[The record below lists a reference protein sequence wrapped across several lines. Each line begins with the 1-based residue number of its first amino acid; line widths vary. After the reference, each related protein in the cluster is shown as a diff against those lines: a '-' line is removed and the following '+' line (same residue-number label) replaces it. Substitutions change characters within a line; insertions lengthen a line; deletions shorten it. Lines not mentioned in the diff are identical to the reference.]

1 MSEQLVVLA
10 RGESESHSAY
20 AYRVLRDNIM
30 QFNLKPGYTIN
41 EAEIAQMLD
50 VSRTPIHEAV
60 NKLRE
65 EKLVDV
71 IPRKESRVSRIEMS
85 MVNEALFIRCCID
98 PEVMRLAVGNIQP
111 KYVEK
116 LLHNL
121 SQQKQIIDD
130 GTELYR
136 FYPVDDAFHRLIY
149 EATNKTRTH
158 DLLKHVV
165 TQLDRVRYLVRFDGS
180 WNLEAVSYAEHRA
193 MFGYMVYQADL
204 DVDIDTYMKRHVM
217 RFQNSM
223 EILLDKYTDC
233 FSFT

>member
-1 MSEQLVVLA
+1 MNGEIVLLPRA
-10 RGESESHSAY
+10 ELESHSEY
-20 AYRVLRDNIM
+20 AYRVLRENIM
-30 QFNLKPGYTIN
+30 QFHMEPGFTID
-41 EAEIAQMLD
+41 ESAFAKMLD

-65 EKLVDV
+65 ERLVDV
-71 IPRKESRVSRIEMS
+71 VPRKESKVSKIEMS

-98 PEVMRLAVGNIQP
+98 PEVVRLAAGNIQP

-121 SQQKQIIDD
+121 NQQKQILDE

-158 DLLKHVV
+158 DLLKHIV

-180 WNLEAVSYAEHRA
+180 WNIEAISYAEHRA
-193 MFGYMVYQADL
+193 LFGYMVYQADL
-204 DVDIDTYMKRHVM
+204 DVDVETYMKRHVM

-223 EILLDKYTDC
+223 EILLDKYADY

>member
-1 MSEQLVVLA
+1 MNEQLIVLA
-10 RGESESHSAY
+10 RGEAESHSAY

-30 QFNLKPGYTIN
+30 QFNLKPGCTIN
-41 EAEIAQMLD
+41 EAEIAQQLD

-71 IPRKESRVSRIEMS
+71 IPRKESKVSKIEMS

-98 PEVMRLAVGNIQP
+98 PEVMRLAEGNIPP

-121 SQQKQIIDD
+121 SEQKQIIDE
-130 GTELYR
+130 GTALYR
-136 FYPVDDAFHRLIY
+136 FYPVDDDFHRLIY
-149 EATNKTRTH
+149 EATNKSRTH
-158 DLLKHVV
+158 ALLKRVV
-165 TQLDRVRYLVRFDGS
+165 TQLDRVRYLVRFDN

-204 DVDIDTYMKRHVM
+204 DVDIGSYMKRHVM

-223 EILLDKYTDC
+223 EVLLEKYADC